1 MKKTSPNIEYSSN
14 ELSTKELGLYLSK
27 LSALNRNEK
36 TGNLA
41 LSRSLDVLSNFL
53 ISSRAKSIADALPRM
68 QSDKAKKIDFP
79 ESDIASWTKEDVI
92 SHIENQTTT
101 RQQLISIGKA
111 RFGIPSSRL
120 QKLSREEIMRALFA
134 VIGHEQ
140 SIEILSDQAKIGG
153 ENRNS

>member
-1 MKKTSPNIEYSSN
+1 MRKNSKRESSSQ
-14 ELSTKELGLYLSK
+14 ELSAKELGLYLSK
-27 LSALNRNEK
+27 LSSLNRNEK

-41 LSRSLDVLSNFL
+41 LSHSLDVLSSFL
-53 ISSRAKSIADALPRM
+53 IQSRAELITDALPKM
-68 QSDKAKKIDFP
+68 QSDKAKKTDLP
-79 ESDIASWTKEDVI
+79 EGDIASWTKEDVV
-92 SHIENQTTT
+92 SHIETPTTT

-120 QKLSREEIMRALFA
+120 QKLSREEILRALFA
-134 VIGHEQ
+134 VIEHEQ